1 MFDELQKLDI
11 KEIVSRTHLDEA
23 VIKAI
28 ITRDFEKLKNT
39 NINMNLKILNR
50 EFGIDF
56 SEWLEDFN
64 NYKKNNFCD
73 NEKFLKVKPKIMTYQ
88 NQEGNGNYFSYLFF
102 VFVFVLIILGGIFYY
117 YNYIEDVES
126 KQNIEETPAL
136 IIQPKPEIKKE
147 ELKETIE
154 EKLPKIEEIQEET
167 PKEIK
172 ETKETEIVEEKIQN
186 ETSAIEQKQQSES
199 KEEVQEVQEEKH
211 KIKLK
216 PSSKSWVSVKDLKTK
231 ETKNYMLEKAIS
243 FDEDVLIFIG
253 KTDYTIDLD
262 GKEIVPNKND
272 SRYILFKDGK
282 VEFLTQD
289 KYKKLDRAK

>member
-11 KEIVSRTHLDEA
+11 KEVVSRTHLDEA
-23 VIKAI
+23 VIRAI

-73 NEKFLKVKPKIMTYQ
+73 DEKSLKVKPKIMTYH
-88 NQEGNGNYFSYLFF
+88 NSDGNGNYISYILYAFLL
-102 VFVFVLIILGGIFYY
+102 VLIVLGGIFYY
-117 YNYIEDVES
+117 YNYIEDVETKPVVEES
-126 KQNIEETPAL
+126 EKIVEKIEPKIQKEELKENIE
-136 IIQPKPEIKKE
+136 EIKKE
-147 ELKETIE
+147 ESVKELE
-154 EKLPKIEEIQEET
+154 EEQINENQDENIKSQKEDENTQEQPSNTQTQAIQEQEIQ
-167 PKEIK
+167 P
-172 ETKETEIVEEKIQN
+172 
-186 ETSAIEQKQQSES
+186 QQ
-199 KEEVQEVQEEKH
+199 H
-211 KIKLK
+211 KLNLK
-216 PSSKSWVSVKDLKTK
+216 PNSKSWVSVKNLKTK

-253 KTDYTIDLD
+253 KTDYSLLLD
-262 GKEIVPNKND
+262 DKEIVSDKND

-289 KYKKLDRAK
+289 KYKKIDKAK